1 MWNYLPMARRSWW
14 RQAILRRANLLAFAT
29 SLVSF
34 LFSKIDMVLD
44 SSLLLGSSIRRTL
57 LLGGGS
63 RSRTASYSTSFK
75 ELSSSLRLRLSTRIR
90 LGLSSDNY
98 TNPYF
103 VFCSLH
109 LPGPFPAVRS
119 FDHTMEGLSSP
130 NDSPFAMIFINF
142 AQTNSVSGGL
152 DSFRATCAQ

>member
-1 MWNYLPMARRSWW
+1 MWNYLPTARRSWW
-14 RQAILRRANLLAFAT
+14 SQSILRRANLLAFAT

-98 TNPYF
+98 TSPYF

-119 FDHTMEGLSSP
+119 SGRMVEGLSFLK
-130 NDSPFAMIFINF
+130 DSPFAMIFINF
-142 AQTNSVSGGL
+142 AQINSASG
-152 DSFRATCAQ
+152 